1 MLASYVSSHQKDWDL
16 FLPYLSYA
24 YNTAVHDSTQ
34 TSPFELTY
42 GRKPKVP
49 VDLIFPNIELDLHLS
64 PASYAAE
71 VQRNLQDCFNRVISC
86 RDTRME
92 RNKVE
97 YDRSCRA
104 ANFGENDFVW
114 VLDTTT
120 KVGVSKKLSRKWKG
134 PYRILDK
141 INKVNYRIQPIQGR
155 GRKLIVHQNR
165 LMKCYTRDMEKF
177 NESLLTSQL
186 ESDFSKDISFP
197 LNNEEREDLLVWPD
211 INVEVDV
218 LSVSSE
224 ATAHSSASASTECSN
239 LSEAIT
245 ELLEDI
251 VRCDVSV
258 DVNSLSFDDSVQ
270 VRFNDEV
277 DIIGTP
283 TSSPTVS
290 DHEQDEPFTVN
301 QYYRKQIDNS
311 DDVPVRKGS
320 RVRKAPTRLGY

>member
-1 MLASYVSSHQKDWDL
+1 M
-16 FLPYLSYA
+16 
-24 YNTAVHDSTQ
+24 
-34 TSPFELTY
+34 
-42 GRKPKVP
+42 
-49 VDLIFPNIELDLHLS
+49 
-64 PASYAAE
+64 
-71 VQRNLQDCFNRVISC
+71 
-86 RDTRME
+86 
-92 RNKVE
+92 
-97 YDRSCRA
+97 
-104 ANFGENDFVW
+104 
-114 VLDTTT
+114 
-120 KVGVSKKLSRKWKG
+120 
-134 PYRILDK
+134 
-141 INKVNYRIQPIQGR
+141 NYRIQPIQGR

-211 INVEVDV
+211 SYVEGDV
-218 LSVSSE
+218 LSVSSV

-277 DIIGTP
+277 DIICTP

-301 QYYRKQIDNS
+301 QYYQKQIDNS
-311 DDVPVRKGS
+311 EDVPVRKGS